1 MGPPLI
7 FCDAPLL
14 ACTGVASLAGHAL
27 FTAAYGQA
35 PASLQ
40 APFNYFH
47 IAWAVLLGWLVFR
60 HAPESL
66 ALSGM
71 ALIAKSGE
79 RSNAISSPAQPH
91 IFHRADDRRH
101 GERRHGAEFHHR
113 RRGSPDS

>member
-7 FCDAPLL
+7 FFDAPLL
-14 ACTGVASLAGHAL
+14 AFTGVASLAGHAL

-79 RSNAISSPAQPH
+79 RSCTGAATLFIQTAAE
-91 IFHRADDRRH
+91 RTDRRPKQCH
-101 GERRHGAEFHHR
+101 ILARTAAHCSSR
-113 RRGSPDS
+113 